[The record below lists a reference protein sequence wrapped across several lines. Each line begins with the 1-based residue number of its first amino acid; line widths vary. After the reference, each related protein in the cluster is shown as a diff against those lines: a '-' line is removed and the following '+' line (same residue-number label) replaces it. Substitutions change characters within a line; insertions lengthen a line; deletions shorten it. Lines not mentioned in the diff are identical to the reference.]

1 MKKILTIFFSML
13 FVLLAAIAFLK
24 TRSAR
29 ERSANGAGGKTLA
42 EKERIKRFWEIYR
55 DATAHR
61 MAGRTPEA
69 AAGYRDALA
78 LNGNHEDAL
87 YYFGNVCLE
96 LGDCQTA
103 EESWQRL
110 AQINPHSA
118 RAHLQ
123 LGNLYLRFEQKE
135 FFNLDRAEA
144 EFQKAQQIN
153 QEETGPMLR
162 LGHIALIRGDLP
174 AAQHDFD
181 AVIATNFKSVEAHF
195 LSGYIA
201 WKTGNAAKAS
211 KLFIAAIKFSQAD
224 KPAKGVL
231 SEGDTK
237 TGRAHLAPEQAERRT
252 LFQPYFGDLA
262 GLDEAGA
269 PQQMQSRYRKLQAFL
284 ERIAKISSAK

>member
-1 MKKILTIFFSML
+1 MKKNFLIFFSAL
-13 FVLLAAIAFLK
+13 LVLVAIIAFLK
-24 TRSAR
+24 TRSPQ
-29 ERSANGAGGKTLA
+29 EGSANGADAKTLA

-69 AAGYRDALA
+69 AAGYREALA
-78 LNGNHEDAL
+78 LNGEHEDAL
-87 YYFGNVCLE
+87 YYLGNMCLD
-96 LGDCQTA
+96 LGEYKTA

-123 LGNLYLRFEQKE
+123 LGNLYLNVEQQK
-135 FFNLDRAEA
+135 FFNLNNAER
-144 EFQKAQQIN
+144 EFQQALQIN
-153 QEETGPMLR
+153 QEETGPLLR

-174 AAQHDFD
+174 NAQHFFD

-195 LSGYIA
+195 LSGYVA
-201 WKTGNAAKAS
+201 WKTGNLSKAKNMFS
-211 KLFIAAIKFSQAD
+211 EAIKHYETE
-224 KPAKGVL
+224 KPVQGVL

-237 TGRAHLAPEQAERRT
+237 TGRAHVALERQT

-262 GLDEAGA
+262 GLDETSAA
-269 PQQMQSRYRKLQAFL
+269 PQMQARYRKLAAFVEL
-284 ERIAKISSAK
+284 IRKKAL